1 MKKLLLPVILAII
14 LFQSCSITP
23 RYHSLGYQVEWNRSK
38 QHRVNS
44 ERNHTA
50 KELRATAIKIDQ
62 NPAKLPTRFDENGRF
77 TESKATVITK
87 QEQALICIDQ
97 RTPINC
103 KHFINQTVETL
114 FHNLQNN
121 HNLLTPLKPR
131 AKIQL
136 HKYRKNNKYGPKS
149 IPDPGDPLYIFYIVL
164 GIIGS
169 IFGYDRYD
177 AGGPGISIDWTIF
190 FAIASLVVALTGFIL
205 LLAMKSASGTLALW
219 AMIKFFTIIGLPLSV
234 IGFIKSVNQFYEPGK
249 YFTIASVA
257 LLAAMWIIG
266 LAL

>member
-38 QHRVNS
+38 QQRVNN

-50 KELRATAIKIDQ
+50 KELRETAIKSDH
-62 NPAKLPTRFDENGRF
+62 NPAKLPTRFDENGRL

-87 QEQALICIDQ
+87 QEQALFCIDQ
-97 RTPINC
+97 GTPITC
-103 KHFINQTVETL
+103 KPFINQRVETL
-114 FHNLQNN
+114 FHNSQNN
-121 HNLLTPLKPR
+121 HNWLTPLKPW
-131 AKIQL
+131 AKTQL
-136 HKYRKNNKYGPKS
+136 HQYRENKYGPKS

-177 AGGPGISIDWTIF
+177 AGGPGMSIDWTIF

-205 LLAMKSASGTLALW
+205 LLAMKSATGTLALW
-219 AMIKFFTIIGLPLSV
+219 AMIKFFTVIGLPLSV
-234 IGFIKSVNQFYEPGK
+234 IGYIKSVNQYYEPGK
-249 YFTIASVA
+249 YLTIASVA